1 MLDREFDE
9 KTINEHKKVYKK
21 RLALLFSKVYDLI
34 EKTERSEEK
43 ISLEIGS
50 FGYFITIKDY
60 SSLFDDNSLNNTF
73 YPEAY
78 KRLKDWHCWDEKE
91 FIQKLDERIEHI
103 NQHIKMVVEFT
114 KTLSNKG

>member
-1 MLDREFDE
+1 MLDREFVD
-9 KTINEHKKVYKK
+9 KTINDHKKVYKK

-43 ISLEIGS
+43 ISLEIGR

>member
-1 MLDREFDE
+1 MIKKIIDKYYQFGF
-9 KTINEHKKVYKK
+9 KKVIGEYKNY
-21 RLALLFSKVYDLI
+21 SKD
-34 EKTERSEEK
+34 E
-43 ISLEIGS
+43 
-50 FGYFITIKDY
+50 
-60 SSLFDDNSLNNTF
+60 NSLNNTF
-73 YPEAY
+73 DPGSY

>member
-1 MLDREFDE
+1 MLDREFVE

-91 FIQKLDERIEHI
+91 FIQKLDESIVICQHFIGQKKI
-103 NQHIKMVVEFT
+103 NLTNHF
-114 KTLSNKG
+114 

>member
-1 MLDREFDE
+1 MLDREFVE

-43 ISLEIGS
+43 ISLEIGR

-91 FIQKLDERIEHI
+91 FIENLDKIIEHI
-103 NQHIKMVVEFT
+103 NQHIEMVC
-114 KTLSNKG
+114 

>member
-1 MLDREFDE
+1 MLDREFVE

-21 RLALLFSKVYDLI
+21 RLALLFSKVYDLLKDG
-34 EKTERSEEK
+34 EHN
-43 ISLEIGS
+43 ISLEINE

>member
-1 MLDREFDE
+1 MLDREFVE

-60 SSLFDDNSLNNTF
+60 SSLSDDNSLNNTF

-78 KRLKDWHCWDEKE
+78 KRLKDWHC
-91 FIQKLDERIEHI
+91 
-103 NQHIKMVVEFT
+103 
-114 KTLSNKG
+114 